1 MTMAFL
7 GSRIVGVATA
17 LAALASPVC
26 GQTYQEGFE
35 AGRAVGFQ
43 EGLAAATGTG
53 VTIGGGTQSIGGQT
67 IVWQGTSSSG
77 GSSQMLPNYWL
88 IATEGLQLQS
98 GTELAGGAVTFQG
111 EELNS
116 PEVWE
121 SVLNQTSI
129 KLGIAKDKLQLYA
142 IPVDELVDGSDKVT
156 GLVYNAD
163 ASGIAKSFDFGSSAK
178 ALEKFGS
185 VPIVPDGGFVM
196 LEGY

>member
-1 MTMAFL
+1 M
-7 GSRIVGVATA
+7 R
-17 LAALASPVC
+17 AALLASVAI
-26 GQTYQEGFE
+26 GVLATFVASGSQASAQTYAEGF
-35 AGRAVGFQ
+35 ADGRAVGYQ
-43 EGLAAATGTG
+43 EGLAARPPTGG
-53 VTIGGGTQSIGGQT
+53 STQSIGGQT
-67 IVWQGTSSSG
+67 IVWQGSGASG

-196 LEGY
+196 VEGY